1 MTNQTYSSYC
11 VEDRHDSC
19 MSLVP
24 SSKGGCDCNCH
35 DFNKE
40 ENKKFDNSGKPLAKF
55 DVKYI
60 GGHQAYP
67 KGKDTQV
74 FFFTEGFEINDPEI
88 SIPYSSITH
97 VEGMEEQ
104 RIAKTRVCLLLAL

>member
-24 SSKGGCDCNCH
+24 SSEGGCDCNCH

-40 ENKKFDNSGKPLAKF
+40 ENKKFDNSGKPIAKF
-55 DVKYI
+55 DVKYK

-67 KGKDTQV
+67 KRKDTQA
-74 FFFTEGFEINDPEI
+74 FFFTEGNQF
-88 SIPYSSITH
+88 
-97 VEGMEEQ
+97 
-104 RIAKTRVCLLLAL
+104 

>member
-1 MTNQTYSSYC
+1 
-11 VEDRHDSC
+11 

-67 KGKDTQV
+67 KGKDTQAHR
-74 FFFTEGFEINDPEI
+74 
-88 SIPYSSITH
+88 SSQK
-97 VEGMEEQ
+97 VS
-104 RIAKTRVCLLLAL
+104 K

>member
-11 VEDRHDSC
+11 EEDRHDSR

-24 SSKGGCDCNCH
+24 SNRGGCDCNCH
-35 DFNKE
+35 AFNKE
-40 ENKKFDNSGKPLAKF
+40 ENKRFDNSGKPLAKF

-67 KGKDTQV
+67 KGKDYT
-74 FFFTEGFEINDPEI
+74 
-88 SIPYSSITH
+88 SILFH
-97 VEGMEEQ
+97 
-104 RIAKTRVCLLLAL
+104 RRFRNK

>member
-1 MTNQTYSSYC
+1 LTSN
-11 VEDRHDSC
+11 
-19 MSLVP
+19 
-24 SSKGGCDCNCH
+24 CDCH

-40 ENKKFDNSGKPLAKF
+40 ENKKFDNSGKPFAKF

-67 KGKDTQV
+67 KAKDTQ
-74 FFFTEGFEINDPEI
+74 GFEINDPEI

-104 RIAKTRVCLLLAL
+104 RITKTRVFITGTDRITLEEKLSLYYSRLQGRICRTNDSA

>member
-11 VEDRHDSC
+11 GEDRHDSC

-40 ENKKFDNSGKPLAKF
+40 ENKKFDNSGKPFAKF
-55 DVKYI
+55 DGFGICHYSYLLEVVAKYRSGDFSGI
-60 GGHQAYP
+60 DSGNC
-67 KGKDTQV
+67 DIV
-74 FFFTEGFEINDPEI
+74 GFLHSY
-88 SIPYSSITH
+88 SI
-97 VEGMEEQ
+97 
-104 RIAKTRVCLLLAL
+104 LLSWKNR